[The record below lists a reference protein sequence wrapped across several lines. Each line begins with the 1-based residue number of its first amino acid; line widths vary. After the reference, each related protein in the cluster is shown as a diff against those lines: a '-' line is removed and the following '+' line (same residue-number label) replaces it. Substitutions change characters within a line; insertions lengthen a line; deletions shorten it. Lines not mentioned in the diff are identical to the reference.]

1 MHPGEYDTVELA
13 NDLKKVPY
21 RMILESKSKLIMKLM
36 RREAHLSILDIAAD
50 RINNPPEHKPEVKID
65 FMTYNDLVDPT

>member
-1 MHPGEYDTVELA
+1 
-13 NDLKKVPY
+13 
-21 RMILESKSKLIMKLM
+21 MILESKSKLIMKLM